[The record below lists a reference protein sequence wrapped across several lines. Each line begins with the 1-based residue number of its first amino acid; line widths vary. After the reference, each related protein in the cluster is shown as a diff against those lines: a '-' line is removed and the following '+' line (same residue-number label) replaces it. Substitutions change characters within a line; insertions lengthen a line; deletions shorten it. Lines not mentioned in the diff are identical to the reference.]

1 MDHAL
6 SLIHIRCDE
15 KPQDEK
21 LNNCRLYLELHGI
34 RSQVFYR
41 QEIWKPVRTV
51 ENAISWC
58 LDRAK
63 LSRPITDEDRTIIR
77 NHFTSIAKDGVIRDT
92 VHTTVATLFWEM
104 Q

>member
-1 MDHAL
+1 MTGTDNGFRRKHQHFFTNGTGQ
-6 SLIHIRCDE
+6 LI
-15 KPQDEK
+15 
-21 LNNCRLYLELHGI
+21 GI
-34 RSQVFYR
+34 AGFQ
-41 QEIWKPVRTV
+41 IRTV

-77 NHFTSIAKDGVIRDT
+77 NHFTSITEDGMIRDT